1 MGNSISTWNAAQ
13 VEAIAAAELEK
24 RMVKAMKMLEGKT
37 KQLVS
42 RGNRSGDNPSQP
54 GEPPK
59 VVTGTLRSN
68 IGYEVKRDGLTV
80 VGVLGVKKGPADKYS
95 MRLEL
100 GFKGTDSKGRN
111 YDQKERPYLRAA
123 LAQNKERVNAIL
135 RGG

>member
-1 MGNSISTWNAAQ
+1 MPSLITEWNAQ
-13 VEAIAAAELEK
+13 QIERIAEQEMEK
-24 RMVKAMKMLEGKT
+24 RMRKAMLFLEGKT

-42 RGNRSGDNPSQP
+42 RGNASGTNPSKP

-68 IGYEVKRDGLTV
+68 IANVVVKEGRTI
-80 VGVLGVKKGPADKYS
+80 VGVLGVRKGPADKYA

-100 GFKGTDSKGRN
+100 GFSGTDSLGRK

-123 LAQNKERVNAIL
+123 LAQNRDKVADIL
-135 RGG
+135 QKG